1 MTVLETHPRKKHT
14 SRYQLELE
22 PTHTSVY
29 FRLVSPR
36 NGPQLRDKEI
46 RDREIRYQQFCPSG
60 VPQRTCISFHSCPEQ
75 IPLSSCEGEL
85 P

>member
-46 RDREIRYQQFCPSG
+46 RDREIRYQQFCSSG
-60 VPQRTCISFHSCPEQ
+60 VPRGSVSKRTLF
-75 IPLSSCEGEL
+75 
-85 P
+85 